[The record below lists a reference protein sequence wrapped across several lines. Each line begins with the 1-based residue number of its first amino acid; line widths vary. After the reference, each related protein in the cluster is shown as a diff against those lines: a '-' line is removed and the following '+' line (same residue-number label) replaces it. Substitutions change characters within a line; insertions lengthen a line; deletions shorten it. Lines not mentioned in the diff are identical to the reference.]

1 MNKWFEEPG
10 GVRRGKFVKLTPF
23 EKNPPKSM
31 KPPRPTQRKFF
42 SKLSYSTTTTKNK
55 ETLHFFDR
63 SIYLL

>member
-31 KPPRPTQRKFF
+31 KPPRPKQRKFF
-42 SKLSYSTTTTKNK
+42 
-55 ETLHFFDR
+55 F
-63 SIYLL
+63 